1 MAQSLSQ
8 VFVHFIF
15 STKNRFAFLT
25 DASIRGR
32 MHAYLA
38 QVLNSQNSPA
48 VEVGGATDHVHLL
61 CSLGRNNAMAD
72 LIREAKVN
80 SSAWVKTFGGLLLKF
95 EWQSGYGAFS
105 VNPREIDHVREY
117 IRNQMEHHRMRTFQE
132 EYLEILREYRACY
145 DERYIRGWDELADS
159 DPDTDSD
166 REIW

>member
-15 STKNRFAFLT
+15 STKCRFGFLT
-25 DASIRGR
+25 DPSIRER
-32 MHAYLA
+32 MNGYLA
-38 QVLNSQNSPA
+38 QILNFQNSPA

-72 LIREAKVN
+72 LIREVKVN
-80 SSAWVKTFGGLLLKF
+80 SSAWVKTFGGLLSKF

-105 VNPREIDHVREY
+105 VNPREVDQVREY

-132 EYLEILREYRACY
+132 EYLEFLREYRVPY
-145 DERYIRGWDELADS
+145 DERYIWG
-159 DPDTDSD
+159 
-166 REIW
+166 